1 MEWVC
6 LCGVTISFLY
16 AYMEKEAQQLP
27 AAQKSTALLSLL
39 DDFAILNT
47 VRGKD
52 FKQAKSEFA
61 GLQKNYELLR
71 RQKKVPPC
79 CNDDLF
85 ATKMEAFSE
94 EIKGVVDG
102 VSESLNAVEEYY
114 KRFITKYGP
123 ISGVA

>member
-71 RQKKVPPC
+71 RQKKVRRAATTICSRPKWR
-79 CNDDLF
+79 LF
-85 ATKMEAFSE
+85 RRRSRAWWTA
-94 EIKGVVDG
+94 
-102 VSESLNAVEEYY
+102 
-114 KRFITKYGP
+114 
-123 ISGVA
+123 

>member
-1 MEWVC
+1 
-6 LCGVTISFLY
+6 
-16 AYMEKEAQQLP
+16 MEKEAQQLP
-27 AAQKSTALLSLL
+27 AAQKPTALLSLL

-71 RQKKVPPC
+71 RQKVPPC

-123 ISGVA
+123 ISGAA